1 MSYET
6 NIIHKTFEHI

>member
-6 NIIHKTFEHI
+6 NISAHNWVH